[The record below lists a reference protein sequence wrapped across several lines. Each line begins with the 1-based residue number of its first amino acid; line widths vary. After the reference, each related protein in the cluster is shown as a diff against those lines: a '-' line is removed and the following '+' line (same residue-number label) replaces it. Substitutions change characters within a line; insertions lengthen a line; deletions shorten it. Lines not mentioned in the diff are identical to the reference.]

1 MRVKAEPGVPAPAG
15 RERALGLPLRGK
27 EPSAA
32 AAMGVQRQAEGLHRE
47 RRTRLQALLPVV
59 FLLRL
64 GSRTVVVSELGSMA
78 AVASELGPMA
88 VVASVLQE
96 RERTRSMSHP
106 LGRAIYEL
114 KITVPVP
121 YP

>member
-1 MRVKAEPGVPAPAG
+1 MRVKVELGASAPAG
-15 RERALGLPLRGK
+15 REQAWGPEPL
-27 EPSAA
+27 AA
-32 AAMGVQRQAEGLHRE
+32 AATGVRCQAQGQHRE
-47 RRTRLQALLPVV
+47 RLTGQLALLPVV